1 MAVTNI
7 VDLIFKVT
15 DNATGPADRI
25 KGAMSGL
32 SSAARIAAG
41 ALGAVGVGIGIKEA
55 IQLSSDYEKQ
65 VLNIASKLRA
75 FGFAGPFEEAE
86 LATRSALKSIEDM
99 AAKLPGEASD
109 YTTVFTQIMPKAIA
123 SGMTNMRD
131 IVDFTAR
138 YTAAI
143 SGSGIDA
150 GQAARD
156 MVIMLS
162 GQAGNDV
169 RTFTEQ
175 IRDLL
180 PVQIQSAEAFNR
192 LSAEARRV
200 ELDKV
205 FRSAAIAEKMT
216 KAADT
221 LDSKLGEVVSK
232 IKVMIRESSQPMFEG
247 AKRLLDELSKFIS
260 DNEAQILSLGKLIG
274 QGLQDAVA
282 LALPALQF
290 MLRHLEGIA
299 RVMAIIFGYW
309 AGSQLAAMLSGLG
322 GLVRQIQILYGAM
335 RAFGTMTAITGMI
348 SEAMGKGWAGIA
360 TALGKAALVGG
371 AVALAL
377 NEVNKAF
384 DKIGDKPLPLP
395 KLEDITLPKVTI
407 PEPAAKKEKE
417 GEKARR
423 GPPKA
428 EVYIE
433 NARFDIKQAF
443 AEGYDPDRIAAAF
456 VDSIGSTTMFQGQS
470 QIAAAGMGGA

>member
-7 VDLIFKVT
+7 VDLVFRVT
-15 DNATGPADRI
+15 DNATGPANRLG
-25 KGAMSGL
+25 GALSGL
-32 SSAARIAAG
+32 STAARVAAG
-41 ALGAVGVGIGIKEA
+41 ALGAIGVGVGIKEV
-55 IQLSSDYEKQ
+55 IDLSSDYEKQ

-86 LATRSALKSIEDM
+86 LATRSALKSIEDL
-99 AAKLPGEASD
+99 AAKLPGEAAD

-138 YTAAI
+138 YTAGI

-150 GQAARD
+150 GQAAMD
-156 MVIMLS
+156 MVRMLS
-162 GQAGNDV
+162 GQAGADV

-180 PVQIQSAEAFNR
+180 PVQLQSAEAFNR

-205 FRSAAIAEKMT
+205 FRSPAIAEKMT
-216 KAADT
+216 KAADM

-232 IKVMIRESSQPMFEG
+232 VKAMIRESSKPMFEG
-247 AKRLLDELSKFIS
+247 AKRLLEELSKFIT
-260 DNEAQILSLGKLIG
+260 DNEAQILGLGKLIG

-299 RVMAIIFGYW
+299 RVMAVVFGFW
-309 AGSQLAAMLSGLG
+309 AGSQLTAMLSGLG
-322 GLVRQIQILYGAM
+322 ALAKQIQVLYGAM
-335 RAFGTMTAITGMI
+335 RAFGTITAITGMI
-348 SEAMGKGWAGIA
+348 SEAMGKGWVGIA
-360 TALGKAALVGG
+360 SALGKAALVGG

-384 DKIGDKPLPLP
+384 DKIGEKQLALP
-395 KLEDITLPKVTI
+395 KLEDITLPKVDI
-407 PEPAAKKEKE
+407 PEPAAKKKE
-417 GEKARR
+417 EGDKGRK

-456 VDSIGSTTMFQGQS
+456 VESIGSTALYPGQS
-470 QIAAAGMGGA
+470 GFAAAGTGA